1 MVKTLF
7 QEVQIICKMQ
17 DKLDGQKLKSRSQE
31 GTQKSKREKVK
42 GLKYGCGKENEKKE
56 QDL

>member
-1 MVKTLF
+1 
-7 QEVQIICKMQ
+7 MQ

-42 GLKYGCGKENEKKE
+42 GLNYGCGKENEKKE
-56 QDL
+56 QDLWKTEKEGICWPID

>member
-1 MVKTLF
+1 
-7 QEVQIICKMQ
+7 MQ